1 MGRTIVITSGKGG
14 VGKTTATANIGTA
27 LSLAGNTVAL
37 VDADIGLRN
46 LDIVMGLENRVVYT
60 SMDVIEGKCDLSKAL
75 VRGRIDNLRLLA
87 ASQRN
92 NKNDFPAERMRE
104 LCDKLKEDFDYVIV
118 DSPAGIEQGFIMSV
132 AAANEAV
139 IITTPDVAAIRD
151 ADRTIGLVQNSGIE
165 KPLLIINRMSAEMI
179 EKGDMMGPQDILDV
193 LAIDLIG
200 IVPEDREILV
210 ASNRG
215 SPLTLSK
222 TSESGEAYKRI
233 ARRINGE
240 KSLPIPDF
248 KEDGFLAKL
257 KRIFKSTGE
266 GG

>member
-27 LSLAGNTVAL
+27 LSLMGRSVVL

-46 LDIVMGLENRVVYT
+46 LDIIMGLEGRVVYT
-60 SMDVIEGKCDLSKAL
+60 SMDVVDGKCPLPKAL
-75 VRGRIDNLRLLA
+75 VRGRTDSLRLLA

-92 NKNDFPAERMRE
+92 NKNEFPIERMKE
-104 LCDKLKEDFDYVIV
+104 IVDELKESFDYVIL
-118 DSPAGIEQGFIMSV
+118 DCPAGIEQGFRMSTT
-132 AAANEAV
+132 AANEAI
-139 IITTPDVAAIRD
+139 IITTPEVSAIRD
-151 ADRTIGLVQNSGIE
+151 ADRVIGLVQEIGIE
-165 KPLLIINRMSAEMI
+165 KPLLIINRLSAEMI
-179 EKGDMMGPQDILDV
+179 ERGDMMGPQDILDI

-200 IVPEDREILV
+200 IIPEDREIIV
-210 ASNRG
+210 ATNKG
-215 SPLTLSK
+215 LPLTLTKNSP
-222 TSESGEAYKRI
+222 SGEAYKRI

-240 KSLPIPDF
+240 RDLPIPDF

-257 KRIFKSTGE
+257 AKIFRGSGE